1 MAVKNEALWPVRE
14 NLRLCPSG
22 AAEFQLPEVSII

>member
-1 MAVKNEALWPVRE
+1 MAVKNEAPWPVRE
-14 NLRLCPSG
+14 NLRLCHSG